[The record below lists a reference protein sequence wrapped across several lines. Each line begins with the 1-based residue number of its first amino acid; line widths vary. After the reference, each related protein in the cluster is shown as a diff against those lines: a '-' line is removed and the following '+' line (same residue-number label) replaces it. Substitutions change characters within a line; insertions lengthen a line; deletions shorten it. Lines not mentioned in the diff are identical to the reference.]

1 MKGILLQHR
10 ACFFI
15 QCRGHFSF
23 KLRAVEEMAW
33 HGVAVCRLL
42 RLARHVA
49 RGQTC
54 RWVTL
59 LPTDLEKAHERA
71 ALQQS
76 QRQRLISESLRAKVQ
91 ELRPLETAAPETETS
106 GEATPDP
113 LRLLVSWRGSFRGTR
128 QRPDAASVDAL
139 LLAAQQELRAKTA
152 LLPLQLPAAGSLI
165 VVGDTHGQLED
176 VLHIFHRH
184 GPPSKDKAYLFNG
197 DISDRGAEAVEAWIL
212 ILSFM
217 LRYPG
222 QVHILRGNH
231 ENEQLNER
239 ARSFGGGFAEEC
251 LAKYGPRIY
260 ERFQELFL
268 LLPLFAVIE
277 KQIFV
282 VHGGLFRTPQ
292 VTLERLKQLP
302 YRRHYPMTLTKEE
315 QASGKTWTEE
325 EEILF
330 DAQWADPVE
339 LPGITRSSRGS
350 VVINF
355 GPDITEKFLQDN
367 DLSLCIRSHQVPKT
381 MDGYELLHNGRLL
394 TIFSASHYA
403 GRFSNSGGV
412 AVLQRGAVSGSLP
425 SSEPSLSMRFDCGLQ
440 LHCLE
445 HELPPEGG
453 AAVAQSAADG
463 LAHWREEAILQDAL
477 ALICFHRQEIL
488 QRCVSMAPGGL
499 MDFQA
504 FLTILQELCSS
515 RVPWQRIFFQKRS
528 PPVEGVDYR
537 QLLEA
542 VKVEWLQLNTAEVGR
557 LVRAMLEAE
566 IQLSGLQAIFDSS
579 QDGLVSLQE
588 LQHAL
593 QLLQPKM
600 PEERAQHL
608 AWLIAQNEGKD
619 MSFGTM
625 IDRLLV
631 YAPALSTDEPQQL
644 QLRQLREGLIQWAEP
659 SDGSVHTALLRFFQ
673 AFDKDGD
680 GVLPIPETVRGL
692 RQIQEW
698 RSSGGLYARLFGSPD
713 NDTVSMDGLSE
724 LVELLDTN
732 STGTLSFLELAR
744 GLGEKQCPTKVM
756 ATAVPQRVATSILEH
771 REALLRACRSLDVD
785 GTGQLPPQEFLMLLS
800 AVTATDGLQD
810 AVKQPVAYAELLSS
824 FEVVLDQEA
833 TMKCAEKI
841 SGLQTWDD
849 FWAT

>member
-1 MKGILLQHR
+1 
-10 ACFFI
+10 
-15 QCRGHFSF
+15 
-23 KLRAVEEMAW
+23 MAW
-33 HGVAVCRLL
+33 HGVAVCRL
-42 RLARHVA
+42 RLAGRHVA
-49 RGQTC
+49 RGTR
-54 RWVTL
+54 RWVT

-91 ELRPLETAAPETETS
+91 ELRPLETAAPDTETAS
-106 GEATPDP
+106 AAATPDP
-113 LRLLVSWRGSFRGTR
+113 LRLLVCWRGSFRGTR

-139 LLAAQQELRAKTA
+139 LLAAQQELRRATTA
-152 LLPLQLPAAGSLI
+152 LLPLQLPPAAGSKLI

-184 GPPSKDKAYLFNG
+184 GPPSKERAYLFNG

-260 ERFQELFL
+260 ERFQQLFL

-355 GPDITEKFLQDN
+355 GPDVTEKFLQDN

-412 AVLQRGAVSGSLP
+412 AVLQRSGSQ

-445 HELPPEGG
+445 HELPEHSGG
-453 AAVAQSAADG
+453 FAAQCAADG
-463 LAHWREEAILQDAL
+463 LAQFDAGAEQEAILQDAL

-528 PPVEGVDYR
+528 PPLEGVDYR

-608 AWLIAQNEGKD
+608 AWLIAQNEGKE

-631 YAPALSTDEPQQL
+631 YAPSLSSDEPQQL
-644 QLRQLREGLIQWAEP
+644 QLGQLREGLIQWAEP
-659 SDGSVHTALLRFFQ
+659 ADGSVHTALLHFFQ

-698 RSSGGLYARLFGSPD
+698 SSSGGLYARLFGSRPD
-713 NDTVSMDGLSE
+713 HDEDMDGLSE

-744 GLGEKQCPTKVM
+744 GLGEKQCPTKVN
-756 ATAVPQRVATSILEH
+756 AAAVPQRVATAILEH

-810 AVKQPVAYAELLSS
+810 AIKQHCSPASKWS
-824 FEVVLDQEA
+824 
-833 TMKCAEKI
+833 
-841 SGLQTWDD
+841 
-849 FWAT
+849 